1 MSDLG
6 SYRVPRE
13 AQVGREVRLEQRRT
27 ANRTALFGIGGILLL
42 CVCMSLGVC
51 GLSYGLG
58 IGPFAPGG
66 DLASLFAGSPATPT
80 RAAASSKT
88 PTAVPFSRPGRN
100 DAGLR
105 VTVSSYQRPLPAE
118 DIEIPAGQELVL
130 VSIRLENSR
139 TTGGPIKYSPENFVL
154 VTPEGDRF
162 SPNLEGI
169 TTGENLQAG
178 ELGPGKAI
186 KGDLIYYIYSDV
198 DELQL
203 AWSSADG
210 KTRLFQLSR

>member
-1 MSDLG
+1 MADLG

-13 AQVGREVRLEQRRT
+13 AQVGREVRMEQRRT
-27 ANRTALFGIGGILLL
+27 ANRTALFGIAGVLVL
-42 CVCMSLGVC
+42 CVCMTLGIC
-51 GLSYGLG
+51 GLSFGLG

-66 DLASLFAGSPATPT
+66 QLSLNLGASAATPT
-80 RAAASSKT
+80 RAASNSKT
-88 PTAVPFSRPGRN
+88 PTAVPLSKTARN

-105 VTVSSYQRPLPAE
+105 VTVSAFQRPLPAE
-118 DIEIPAGQELVL
+118 DIQIPSGQELVL
-130 VSIRLENSR
+130 VSVKLENTR

-162 SPNLEGI
+162 QPNIGGI

-178 ELGPGKAI
+178 ELAPQKSV

-198 DELQL
+198 GELQM
-203 AWSSADG
+203 AWTSADG